1 MRTSCIRK
9 SELRKK
15 KKWKKEFPLLTKK
28 KKEKEKEKE
37 KDCNIPIHALKVLLR
52 Q

>member
-28 KKEKEKEKE
+28 KKEKEK
-37 KDCNIPIHALKVLLR
+37 DCNIPIHALKVLLR